1 MVDLKSLSN
10 GENTFIMAE
19 ENDLVPEVMV
29 EMLEDKNTVTEQ
41 NIHDTNEGQL
51 KRPPSV
57 TPRNRSPVTIQ
68 EWVDSLPTT
77 VDQKYLLLM
86 SYVYMTCI

>member
-1 MVDLKSLSN
+1 MIYIFFLTDLRIVLNNKN
-10 GENTFIMAE
+10 IIIMAE
-19 ENDLVPEVMV
+19 EIDQVPEVMI
-29 EMLEDKNTVTEQ
+29 EILEDKNIVTEQ

-77 VDQKYLLLM
+77 VDQK
-86 SYVYMTCI
+86 